1 MTLDAPPSRRRTI
14 QRIFLLVLFIADLT
28 HQWLR
33 AS

>member
-1 MTLDAPPSRRRTI
+1 MTLNASPSRR
-14 QRIFLLVLFIADLT
+14 QRIFLLVLFIAGLT